1 MNIGKTKDNYD
12 KDEKPKCFNCN
23 TYKCIV
29 KNTGIQ
35 EESKYE
41 DKEDYNKEV
50 SFVKGSEY
58 P

>member
-1 MNIGKTKDNYD
+1 MN
-12 KDEKPKCFNCN
+12 
-23 TYKCIV
+23 IV